1 MCGGSPCDE
10 HEVPPP
16 SRSHS
21 KFRQVSLCAMFSLQ
35 NVCTPVSLDCERDR
49 GVGGVRDKFHNRTDL
64 SEFGRTGENLSL
76 SALSLSCDVTSLMIL
91 ILPWEIPRCP
101 ICKRLYAVTVTTRLL
116 PTSLD
121 CDVRFCTS

>member
-1 MCGGSPCDE
+1 M
-10 HEVPPP
+10 
-16 SRSHS
+16 
-21 KFRQVSLCAMFSLQ
+21 K
-35 NVCTPVSLDCERDR
+35 RD
-49 GVGGVRDKFHNRTDL
+49 GGVRDKFHNRTDL

-91 ILPWEIPRCP
+91 VPLWEIPGCP

-121 CDVRFCTS
+121 CDVHFCNS